1 MIVVVS
7 FWCYHCCWFLLVS
20 FSVSFRCAPTS
31 TFSNFPSRLPC
42 FCSIAKRGATRRVV
56 VSLGV
61 CITCFCHCL
70 ISTQTF
76 QRVLTASVDSCAE
89 MKEYMPFQ
97 WCNQL
102 WQSLE
107 FKVPGSEAWSMSFP
121 VKTLLRCP
129 HSPGVQSHAPAS
141 ARTLKIPN
149 TDSHTIVWT
158 HENCTAHILWS
169 EWVATTQLFLRL
181 LLKLV

>member
-20 FSVSFRCAPTS
+20 FSVSFRSAPTS
-31 TFSNFPSRLPC
+31 TFSNFPSRFPC
-42 FCSIAKRGATRRVV
+42 LCSIAKRGATRRVV

-107 FKVPGSEAWSMSFP
+107 E
-121 VKTLLRCP
+121 
-129 HSPGVQSHAPAS
+129 S
-141 ARTLKIPN
+141 ARKRGLEYVVSSE
-149 TDSHTIVWT
+149 DSLTVSAQPRCAIA
-158 HENCTAHILWS
+158 CSSICAHVKNP
-169 EWVATTQLFLRL
+169 EH
-181 LLKLV
+181 